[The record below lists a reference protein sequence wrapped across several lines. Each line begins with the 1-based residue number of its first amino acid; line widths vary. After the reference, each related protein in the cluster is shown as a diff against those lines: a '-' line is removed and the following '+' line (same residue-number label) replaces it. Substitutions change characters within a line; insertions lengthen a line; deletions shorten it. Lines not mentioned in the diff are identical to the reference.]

1 MLSISKI
8 FALFVVF
15 AVAACSAGPVGS
27 ETTSESASSL
37 ESCGAVAGGELG
49 ADSANAMCADKHYNG
64 DQRWNT
70 SGCTKNG
77 STCTGTKF
85 LEEYDKPGNRWNPVL
100 DKDGKRTEKACAS
113 TDCDPPKAEVDAV
126 SENVE

>member
-70 SGCTKNG
+70 SACKKSGN
-77 STCTGTKF
+77 SCTGTKF
-85 LEEYDKPGNRWNPVL
+85 LEEYEKLGNKWNPVL
-100 DKDGKRTEKACAS
+100 KDGKRTEKACAS
-113 TDCDPPKAEVDAV
+113 TDCDPADAEVDAV
-126 SENVE
+126 SEIVE